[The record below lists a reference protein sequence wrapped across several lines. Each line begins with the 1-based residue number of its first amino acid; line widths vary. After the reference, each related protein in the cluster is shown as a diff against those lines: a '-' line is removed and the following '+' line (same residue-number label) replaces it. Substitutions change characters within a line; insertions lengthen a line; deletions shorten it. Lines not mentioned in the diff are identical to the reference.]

1 MNKLI
6 KNNNK
11 KKKKTD
17 MSLPKLL
24 NNLMLK
30 DETKKNPS

>member
-6 KNNNK
+6 KKN